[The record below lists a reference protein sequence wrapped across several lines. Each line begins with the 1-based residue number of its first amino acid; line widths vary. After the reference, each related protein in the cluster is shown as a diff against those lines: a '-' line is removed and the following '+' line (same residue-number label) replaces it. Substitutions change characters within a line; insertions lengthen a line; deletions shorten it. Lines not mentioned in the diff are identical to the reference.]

1 MRAFLLVLIIISAMI
16 VPVVAEAQAY
26 GPGPGFYKGAPY
38 GQNCPGRRGGGPYG
52 ARATVPT
59 PEDARQV
66 IETYF
71 AGQGQKVTV
80 GPMQERG
87 RFFVADVLD
96 KDEKAIDRVIVD
108 KRTGRI
114 RSIY

>member
-1 MRAFLLVLIIISAMI
+1 MRSFLFVLILIAAMI
-16 VPVVAEAQAY
+16 APAVAEAQPY

-52 ARATVPT
+52 ARVTVPT
-59 PEDARQV
+59 ADEARQV
-66 IETYF
+66 IEAYF

-96 KDEKAIDRVIVD
+96 KDRLPIDRVIVD

-114 RSIY
+114 RSVY

>member
-1 MRAFLLVLIIISAMI
+1 MRSFLLVLLFITAMI
-16 VPVVAEAQAY
+16 IPAVTDAQPY

-52 ARATVPT
+52 ARVTVATA
-59 PEDARQV
+59 EDARQV

-71 AGQGQKVTV
+71 AGQGRKVSV
-80 GPMQERG
+80 GPMAERPW
-87 RFFVADVLD
+87 FFIADVLD
-96 KDEKAIDRVIVD
+96 KEQKPIDRVIVD

>member
-1 MRAFLLVLIIISAMI
+1 MRAFFTVLILMTILVFPA
-16 VPVVAEAQAY
+16 VAEAQPY

-52 ARATVPT
+52 AHVTVATA
-59 PEDARQV
+59 DAARQV

-71 AGQGQKVTV
+71 AGLGWKVTG
-80 GPMQERG
+80 GPMLER
-87 RFFVADVLD
+87 RWFFVADVLD
-96 KDEKAIDRVIVD
+96 KDRKPIDRVIVD